1 MTHWLRRDACRSLGI
16 LTFASILV
24 AMTTVRAS
32 ADDEPGPEDLA
43 RITEAL
49 KRAGYQSFEGV
60 EFDDGVW
67 EVDDAVGSDGREY
80 DLELDPQTLE
90 ILRREAD

>member
-1 MTHWLRRDACRSLGI
+1 MTHQLRHAVCRSLGI
-16 LTFASILV
+16 LALASILV
-24 AMTTVRAS
+24 VSTAVPAP
-32 ADDEPGPEDLA
+32 ADDEPGPDDLA

-49 KRAGYQSFEGV
+49 KRAGFHSFEGV

-80 DLELDPQTLE
+80 DLELDPQTLK
-90 ILRREAD
+90 IVRREAD

>member
-1 MTHWLRRDACRSLGI
+1 MTHRLRRDACRSLGI
-16 LTFASILV
+16 LALASILV
-24 AMTTVRAS
+24 GTAAVRAP
-32 ADDEPGPEDLA
+32 ADDEPGPDDLA

-49 KRAGYQSFEGV
+49 KRAGFHSFEGV

-67 EVDDAVGSDGREY
+67 EVDDAVGGDGREY

-90 ILRREAD
+90 IVRREAD

>member
-1 MTHWLRRDACRSLGI
+1 MLAGASASWLSPRS
-16 LTFASILV
+16 SSS
-24 AMTTVRAS
+24 RPPYQP
-32 ADDEPGPEDLA
+32 ADDEPGPDDLA

-49 KRAGYQSFEGV
+49 KRADYQSFEGV

-67 EVDDAVGSDGREY
+67 QVDDAVGGDGREY

-90 ILRREAD
+90 IIRREAD

>member
-1 MTHWLRRDACRSLGI
+1 MTQRLRHDACRSLGT
-16 LTFASILV
+16 LTLASILV
-24 AMTTVRAS
+24 VTAAVRAS

-49 KRAGYQSFEGV
+49 KRAGFHSFEGV

-90 ILRREAD
+90 IVRREAD